1 MCLEVGKLELSPVFC
16 SGFRVSNTNLCCRRL
31 RWLHSKFQLQAFIA
45 HCAISLPR
53 ESCPLLTAYTKK
65 FTGLSILDPLGFLS
79 GNRQWFSFRK
89 CDIGLLE
96 LAEFTSFY
104 LAIGAIERARW
115 LVISSR
121 IKDRV
126 ISSKTDYYFLLRYV
140 GEAGKNLQRSRRE
153 KRK

>member
-1 MCLEVGKLELSPVFC
+1 M
-16 SGFRVSNTNLCCRRL
+16 GF
-31 RWLHSKFQLQAFIA
+31 
-45 HCAISLPR
+45 
-53 ESCPLLTAYTKK
+53 
-65 FTGLSILDPLGFLS
+65 SILDPFG
-79 GNRQWFSFRK
+79 FSFRESAVVFFK

-96 LAEFTSFY
+96 LAEFTSFN

-126 ISSKTDYYFLLRYV
+126 ISSETDYYFLLRYV